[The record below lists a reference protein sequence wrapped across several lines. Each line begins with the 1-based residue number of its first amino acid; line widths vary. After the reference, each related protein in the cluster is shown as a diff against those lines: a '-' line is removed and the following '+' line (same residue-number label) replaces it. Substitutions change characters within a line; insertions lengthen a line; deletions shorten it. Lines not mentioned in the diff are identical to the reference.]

1 MTSRSVAYIIVGQG
15 LAGSAVALQLLRQ
28 GKRILV
34 IDQPSRNTSSRIA
47 AGLFNPITG
56 RKMVKTW
63 MADSL
68 FPYLFNFY
76 REAESLTARK
86 FFHPMP
92 LYRPFHSIEE
102 QNEWMGKSA
111 TPAYA
116 PYIEK
121 ITTGS
126 TYPNVND
133 PYGGLLLQQCGYVD
147 TTTYTAAVGELI
159 AREGILLQEDL
170 DENALTIGQG
180 VVRYRDVEA
189 GGIIFCN
196 GVHTTPW
203 FNWLPVKPLKGEAI
217 RIRASFDEHVILNRG
232 VYMVPT
238 GEPGAWR
245 VGATYDFQNS
255 GPGVTESARK
265 ELHDKINELVHFPVD
280 VTGQE
285 WGVRPTTPDRRPL
298 LGKHP
303 ENDSVFVFNG
313 MGTKGV
319 SLAPYFSEVLIQA
332 LQNMKPLN
340 KEVDIERYKLLY
352 WTSPK

>member
-1 MTSRSVAYIIVGQG
+1 MTSRSVDYIIVGQG
-15 LAGSAVALQLLRQ
+15 LAGSAVALQLLRRR
-28 GKRILV
+28 KRILV
-34 IDQPSRNTSSRIA
+34 IDQPARNTSSRIA

-63 MADSL
+63 MADAL
-68 FPYLFNFY
+68 FPYLFKFY
-76 REAESLTARK
+76 REAEAMTAKK

-111 TPAYA
+111 TPAYE

-126 TYPNVND
+126 TYPHVND
-133 PYGGLLLQQCGYVD
+133 RFGGLVLQQCGYLD
-147 TTTYTAAVGELI
+147 TMAYTKAVGDLI
-159 AREGILLQEDL
+159 ARESTLLQEDL
-170 DENALTIGQG
+170 EESALIMEQG
-180 VVRYRDVEA
+180 RVRYRDVEA
-189 GGIIFCN
+189 DGIIFCN
-196 GVHTTPW
+196 GVHSTSW
-203 FNWLPVKPLKGEAI
+203 FSWLPVKPLKGEAI
-217 RIRASFDEHVILNRG
+217 RIRAPFEEHVILNRG
-232 VYMVPT
+232 VYMVPAQET
-238 GEPGAWR
+238 GTWR

-255 GPGVTESARK
+255 EPGVTENARK
-265 ELHDKINELVHFPVD
+265 ELLDKINELVHFPVD

-303 ENDSVFVFNG
+303 ENESVFVFNG

-319 SLAPYFSEVLIQA
+319 SLAPYFSEVLIDA
-332 LQNMKPLN
+332 LQNVKPLN
-340 KEVDIERYKLLY
+340 KEVDIERYKVLY